1 MASYSMSNETST
13 DGNTYTQTEVDA
25 QLTGIEEKMDTN
37 MLESSDKLGLTTSDK
52 SMISSHS

>member
-1 MASYSMSNETST
+1 MASYSISNETST

>member
-1 MASYSMSNETST
+1 MARYSMSNETST

>member
-1 MASYSMSNETST
+1 MSNETST

>member
-1 MASYSMSNETST
+1 MASYSMPNETLT

-37 MLESSDKLGLTTSDK
+37 MLESSDKLWLTTSDK